1 MPHDKFAESPPIN
14 KLRHVICT
22 VWAVLT
28 WASGQLD
35 PAIPL
40 LADSEALDV
49 VAEGF
54 ARIVVLARRDV
65 HISDGLERAKTT
77 FLHAHTNLAV
87 RFLPCQPVGSLGFV
101 GARASRLFN
110 VHLSLLAD
118 FERLGILTEA
128 VLVRVLPWGVL

>member
-1 MPHDKFAESPPIN
+1 MPS
-14 KLRHVICT
+14 HVICT
-22 VWAVLT
+22 VRAVLT

-35 PAIPL
+35 SAVPL
-40 LADSEALDV
+40 LADCEALDV

-65 HISDGLERAKTT
+65 HISDGLERVRTT

-87 RFLPCQPVGSLGFV
+87 RFLPCQPVGSLWLV